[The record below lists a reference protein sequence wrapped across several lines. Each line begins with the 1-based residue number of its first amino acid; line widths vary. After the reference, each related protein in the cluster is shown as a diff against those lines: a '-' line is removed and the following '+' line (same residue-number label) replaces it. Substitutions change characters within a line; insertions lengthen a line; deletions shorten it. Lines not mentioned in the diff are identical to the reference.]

1 MIRGWFVPELVK
13 QSEVQF
19 GLLVQLFLKLEDF
32 GVHFPHAVFVVV
44 DLLFGLLYPFHLL
57 LVVLNYPK
65 STVFI
70 YSCSC

>member
-19 GLLVQLFLKLEDF
+19 GLLVQLLLKLEDF

-44 DLLFGLLYPFHLL
+44 DLLFG
-57 LVVLNYPK
+57 
-65 STVFI
+65 
-70 YSCSC
+70 